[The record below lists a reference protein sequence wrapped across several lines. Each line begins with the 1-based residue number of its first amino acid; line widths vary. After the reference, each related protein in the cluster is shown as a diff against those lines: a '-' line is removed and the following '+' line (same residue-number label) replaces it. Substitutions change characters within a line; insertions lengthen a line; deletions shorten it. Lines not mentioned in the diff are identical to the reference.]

1 MHICPYQTNFVTYRN
16 IYPMK
21 KLHLLLVACLLFTV
35 NVFAQSK
42 DEQDVSN
49 AVEFMRKAMID
60 GNRASLTSLA
70 ADDLSYGH
78 SSGKI
83 QDKKEFVEAIASG
96 ASDFVTID
104 LTNQTIKVSGNTAIV
119 RHVLS
124 AKTNDGGKP
133 GATVLGIML
142 IFQKQKGEWK
152 LLARQA
158 YKLPVQ

>member
-1 MHICPYQTNFVTYRN
+1 
-16 IYPMK
+16 MK
-21 KLHLLLVACLLFTV
+21 KLFIASFICLLSIGV
-35 NVFAQSK
+35 YAQTK
-42 DEQDVSN
+42 DEKDVAT

-60 GNRASLTSLA
+60 GDRARLTALA

-83 QDKKEFVEAIASG
+83 QDKKEFVDAIVSG

-104 LTNQTIKVSGNTAIV
+104 LNHQTIKVSGNTAIV
-119 RHVLS
+119 RHILS

-133 GATVLGIML
+133 GSTVLGIML
-142 IFQKQKGEWK
+142 VFQKQRGEWK

-158 YKLPVQ
+158 YKVPAS